1 MSMNEEIKRMVSES
15 NMKIKETI
23 TLADVMIGLEILP
36 KLIAPVEDIQ
46 TKHVYNEVF
55 HDYMDD
61 VKQEL
66 QSKLKAYKDV
76 AGQAP
81 LPIATDRNGNVV
93 ERDIHDIWED
103 YKEMTGYKEE
113 AEKKG
118 FINIPGMRS
127 TVEAL
132 NDSWGALKT
141 YFSSPVVIAESDE

>member
-1 MSMNEEIKRMVSES
+1 MSMNEEFERMTSD
-15 NMKIKETI
+15 NKMKIKETI
-23 TLADVMIGLEILP
+23 TLADVMVGLEILP

-55 HDYMDD
+55 HDYVDD

-66 QSKLKAYKDV
+66 QSKLEAYKNV

-81 LPIATDRNGNVV
+81 LPIATDSNGNEV

-103 YKEMTGYKEE
+103 YKEMTRYKKE

-132 NDSWGALKT
+132 NASWSALNA
-141 YFSSPVVIAESDE
+141 YFSSPVLIAESDE